1 MEQRLKKQRNRLFL
15 RVTLILLAAWLA
27 VSAVYCAIRLY
38 TEKADVQ
45 NRELANLSRAKQQ
58 LSTDA
63 GYSDLISRFF
73 LSYVNLMYPE
83 DGRERNRDTQI
94 IVTDMM
100 SGEIIADTAGKVDV
114 RYGIKTGTDSS
125 SAEYGFLDYKTVRDA
140 LSDEQF
146 QTISEYLNT
155 ERSDGRHYELVCT
168 KLYLDAVEIIPA
180 ELKIVLTEGENTWF
194 QSDEIVETFTLDKNM
209 MEGETVFECDDMRR
223 NTVPKDFLLDGMY
236 NRDCVGLL
244 TEEQKEKAVATV
256 ATGPLEYIFYATDY
270 SYLSEKN
277 AGNPDTASV
286 NDTYCMLQYAKRI
299 RLWDNCKGKLVIGV
313 SAIFGFF
320 FIIGLILCLMIWK
333 MVKSQILQEQKR
345 TDLTNA
351 LAHDIKT
358 PLFVISGYAYSLKED
373 IDAEERDSYL
383 DRIIEQTD
391 EINGMV
397 HKMLNLSKL
406 DSYRMTLNL
415 KELDLCETVE
425 NTLRKYTSL
434 PDGRTISLTHSGSN
448 IIRAD
453 SEWIQTVLQNLI
465 DNAVKYSLK
474 NSGIQIDVTDKTLR
488 ISNPSEPL
496 TKAELKQIW
505 EPFVRKDKS
514 RHKNGNGLGLS
525 IVKSVLDLHGAKH
538 EAKQKDGIFS
548 IVITFAE

>member
-1 MEQRLKKQRNRLFL
+1 
-15 RVTLILLAAWLA
+15 
-27 VSAVYCAIRLY
+27 
-38 TEKADVQ
+38 
-45 NRELANLSRAKQQ
+45 
-58 LSTDA
+58 
-63 GYSDLISRFF
+63 
-73 LSYVNLMYPE
+73 
-83 DGRERNRDTQI
+83 
-94 IVTDMM
+94 
-100 SGEIIADTAGKVDV
+100 
-114 RYGIKTGTDSS
+114 
-125 SAEYGFLDYKTVRDA
+125 
-140 LSDEQF
+140 
-146 QTISEYLNT
+146 
-155 ERSDGRHYELVCT
+155 
-168 KLYLDAVEIIPA
+168 
-180 ELKIVLTEGENTWF
+180 
-194 QSDEIVETFTLDKNM
+194 M

>member
-1 MEQRLKKQRNRLFL
+1 M
-15 RVTLILLAAWLA
+15 
-27 VSAVYCAIRLY
+27 
-38 TEKADVQ
+38 
-45 NRELANLSRAKQQ
+45 
-58 LSTDA
+58 
-63 GYSDLISRFF
+63 
-73 LSYVNLMYPE
+73 
-83 DGRERNRDTQI
+83 
-94 IVTDMM
+94 
-100 SGEIIADTAGKVDV
+100 IIADTAGKVDV

-125 SAEYGFLDYKTVRDA
+125 SAEYGFLDYNTVRDA

>member
-125 SAEYGFLDYKTVRDA
+125 SAEYGFLDYNTVRDA

-373 IDAEERDSYL
+373 IDENERGLYIDK
-383 DRIIEQTD
+383 IIEQTD
-391 EINGMV
+391 EVNNLV
-397 HKMLNLSKL
+397 HRMLSFTKL
-406 DSYRMTLNL
+406 DSCSMTLH
-415 KELDLCETVE
+415 KTEFDLAEEAAEIVK
-425 NTLRKYTSL
+425 NYIVL
-434 PDGRTISLTHSGSN
+434 PDNKRVVFTHSGSN
-448 IIRAD
+448 IIHAD
-453 SEWIQTVLQNLI
+453 KELIKTVLQNLT
-465 DNAVKYSLK
+465 DNAVKYAPPDSE
-474 NSGIQIDVTDKTLR
+474 IEIDVTDTMFTV
-488 ISNPSEPL
+488 SNPAEPF
-496 TKAELKQIW
+496 TKAELKQLW
-505 EPFVRKDKS
+505 QPYVRKDKS
-514 RHKNGNGLGLS
+514 RHKKGNGLGLS
-525 IVKSVLDLHGAKH
+525 IVKSILDIHGADYRL
-538 EAKQKDGIFS
+538 EAKDGRFVCRICF
-548 IVITFAE
+548 